1 MNITPTVKQLLI
13 INILFFIGT
22 QFVGEG
28 AYDYLA
34 LFFIENAISLKV
46 GRYLRICLCMAD

>member
-1 MNITPTVKQLLI
+1 MMNITPTVKQLLI

-22 QFVGEG
+22 QFVGE
-28 AYDYLA
+28 A
-34 LFFIENAISLKV
+34 LMITWLYFLLKMPSLKV